1 MEISNQKVS
10 KIFSTS
16 INSRAIRETK
26 KIGVIVNYK
35 VVLPKKQ
42 NKYKTH
48 PSMQIATIYNRQQVK
63 RKKH

>member
-1 MEISNQKVS
+1 MEISKQKVS

-16 INSRAIRETK
+16 ANSRAIKEAKQINR
-26 KIGVIVNYK
+26 VIVKYK

-48 PSMQIATIYNRQQVK
+48 LSTQINYNKQ
-63 RKKH
+63 

>member
-1 MEISNQKVS
+1 MEISNQKAS

-16 INSRAIRETK
+16 ANPKVIREAK
-26 KIGVIVNYK
+26 QIGGIIVNYK
-35 VVLPKKQ
+35 VVLPKKH

-48 PSMQIATIYNRQQVK
+48 LSMLTVYNRQQVK